1 MERLLPAL
9 SGKIKEGKSDH
20 KSYTQA
26 ILPRKTGKEKNRC
39 RAGSFVRPKWIF
51 KDCGGFEYI
60 KAAVPYALDKGVTTT
75 R

>member
-9 SGKIKEGKSDH
+9 SGKIKKGKSDH

-26 ILPRKTGKEKNRC
+26 ILPRKTGKKPLQGRQL
-39 RAGSFVRPKWIF
+39 RAPIMDFQGTAAVLSN
-51 KDCGGFEYI
+51 I
-60 KAAVPYALDKGVTTT
+60 KAAVPYALDKGVTPT

>member
-39 RAGSFVRPKWIF
+39 RAGSFVRPNGF
-51 KDCGGFEYI
+51 LGYCGGLSNI
-60 KAAVPYALDKGVTTT
+60 KAAIPYALDKGVTPT

>member
-9 SGKIKEGKSDH
+9 SGKIKKGKSDH

-26 ILPRKTGKEKNRC
+26 ILPRKTGKEKNV
-39 RAGSFVRPKWIF
+39 AGQVVLCAHNGFSGY
-51 KDCGGFEYI
+51 CGGFEYI
-60 KAAVPYALDKGVTTT
+60 KAAVPYALDKGVTPI